1 MKEFRERLRVEK
13 ENLDEKVDHKETGP
27 KDIIGLYELCFTEYG
42 WGYEE
47 LMEVPIPAF
56 LETIE
61 ALKRRKE
68 NEMKAYK
75 KGNKKERMKG

>member
-1 MKEFRERLRVEK
+1 MDK
-13 ENLDEKVDHKETGP
+13 ENLDEKVNHKETGSR
-27 KDIIGLYELCFTEYG
+27 DIIALYEICFTEYG

-61 ALKRRKE
+61 IL
-68 NEMKAYK
+68 
-75 KGNKKERMKG
+75 

>member
-1 MKEFRERLRVEK
+1 MDK
-13 ENLDEKVDHKETGP
+13 ENLDEKVNHKETGSR
-27 KDIIGLYELCFTEYG
+27 DIIALYEICFTEYG

-68 NEMKAYK
+68 TEVKAYK
-75 KGNKKERMKG
+75 KGNKKERMKE